1 MTGNQAIDYIRFE
14 PRARFHAVYVNVA
27 DMVFLTVC
35 GRAVNQEQI
44 RARSYSPEACCSC
57 CRRRLARPY
66 LIPESLKKAKE
77 AIDDATRAA

>member
-1 MTGNQAIDYIRFE
+1 MIDYIRFE

-35 GRAVNQEQI
+35 GRAVKGEDV
-44 RARSYSPEACCSC
+44 RAKSYSPEACCSC

-66 LIPESLKKAKE
+66 LIPESLRKAKE
-77 AIDDATRAA
+77 AIDARRQAA